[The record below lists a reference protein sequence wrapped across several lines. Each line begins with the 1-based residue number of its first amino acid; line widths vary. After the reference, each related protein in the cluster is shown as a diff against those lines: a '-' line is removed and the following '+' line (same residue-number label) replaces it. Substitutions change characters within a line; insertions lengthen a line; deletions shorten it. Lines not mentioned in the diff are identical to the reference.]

1 MFSIPES
8 QFHKSLLALKE
19 PRPHSGSKAMDS
31 LIPFPTQALNHEMS
45 SVWSSRLRGSG
56 HLSRMSCNEHFFLE
70 LYSPGAPTLRGLYTP
85 NVWYEAPCV
94 AHTAGL
100 CHMHTPRRVTLSA
113 PFCPIWVTCPGTFYP
128 QILREPHRTHPMPS
142 T

>member
-1 MFSIPES
+1 MKCH
-8 QFHKSLLALKE
+8 Q
-19 PRPHSGSKAMDS
+19 SGPPGYGDLGIFQGCLVMN
-31 LIPFPTQALNHEMS
+31 T
-45 SVWSSRLRGSG
+45 
-56 HLSRMSCNEHFFLE
+56 FFLE

-85 NVWYEAPCV
+85 SVWYEAPCV
-94 AHTAGL
+94 ARTAGL